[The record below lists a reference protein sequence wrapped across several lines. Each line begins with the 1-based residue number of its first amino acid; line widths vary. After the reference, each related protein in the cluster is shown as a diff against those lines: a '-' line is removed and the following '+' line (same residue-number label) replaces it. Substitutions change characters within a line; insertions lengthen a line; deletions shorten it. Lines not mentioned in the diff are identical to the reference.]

1 MRGNTGD
8 VGEVR
13 EAGEVGEAGEAQR
26 EDSWRRPLLGSR
38 GNGRAHKRRGRLLQW
53 VGGVAVNSSG
63 PGARAGERPA
73 THDDDQEG
81 GGFFYRRAERPG
93 ALPAGLDRSSRRGL
107 AGSPGLPP

>member
-38 GNGRAHKRRGRLLQW
+38 GNGRAHKRRGRRLQW

-63 PGARAGERPA
+63 PGARAG
-73 THDDDQEG
+73 
-81 GGFFYRRAERPG
+81 
-93 ALPAGLDRSSRRGL
+93 
-107 AGSPGLPP
+107 